1 MASTIDSGLYRNP
14 NRDLVVNIK
23 GTKRLELKDDFA
35 YPKQDWF
42 WTGKPPVHGVCPGV
56 DEDGHMTSLA
66 LPKCDEVSL
75 SSGAP
80 CEARSSMNIC
90 RPACEAES
98 SVDFIRK

>member
-23 GTKRLELKDDFA
+23 GTKRLELKDEFC

-66 LPKCDEVSL
+66 LPKCDEVSATL
-75 SSGAP
+75 SG
-80 CEARSSMNIC
+80 CTLRG
-90 RPACEAES
+90 
-98 SVDFIRK
+98 